1 MGGASMKGILGRKI
15 GMTQVFK
22 EDGRLVPVSVI
33 EATPM
38 VVVQVKTMDTDGYE
52 AIQIGFGDIKE
63 SKVKKPMKGHYGK
76 AGVDAKRNLVEFRVD
91 NASEY
96 EVGQVISV
104 DIFKEGD
111 FINVSGIS
119 KGKGTQGTIKR
130 YNQSIGPKSHGS
142 KFHRA
147 AGSLGSSAS
156 PSRVFKGMHMAGRM
170 GNEQVTVKNLQVVR
184 VDMDRNLLLVKGAVP
199 GPKKGIITIKESV
212 KNGR

>member
-1 MGGASMKGILGRKI
+1 MKGILGRKI

-38 VVVQVKTMDTDGYE
+38 VVVQVKTTDTDGYE

-63 SKVKKPMKGHYGK
+63 SKVTKPMKGHYGK
-76 AGVDAKRNLVEFRVD
+76 AGVDAKKNLVEFRVD
-91 NASEY
+91 DASVY

-104 DIFKEGD
+104 DTFKEGD

>member
-1 MGGASMKGILGRKI
+1 MKGILGRKI

-22 EDGRLVPVSVI
+22 DDGSLVPVSVI

-38 VVVQVKTMDTDGYE
+38 VVVQVKTTDTDGYE
-52 AIQIGFGDIKE
+52 AIQIGFGDVKE
-63 SKVKKPMKGHYGK
+63 SKVNKPSKGHYGK

-91 NASEY
+91 DASEY
-96 EVGQVISV
+96 KVGQVISV
-104 DIFKEGD
+104 DTFKEGD
-111 FINVSGIS
+111 FVNATGIS

-130 YNQSIGPKSHGS
+130 HNQSRGPKTHGS

-156 PSRVFKGMHMAGRM
+156 PARVFKGMKMAGRM
-170 GNEQVTVKNLQVVR
+170 GNEQVTVKNLQVVK

>member
-1 MGGASMKGILGRKI
+1 MKGILGKKI
-15 GMTQVFK
+15 GMTQIFK
-22 EDGRLVPVSVI
+22 EDGSLVPVSVI
-33 EATPM
+33 EAAPM
-38 VVVQVKTMDTDGYE
+38 VVVQVKTTDTDGYE

-63 SKVKKPMKGHYGK
+63 SKVKKPMKGHYDK
-76 AGVDAKRNLVEFRVD
+76 AGVDAKKKLVEFRVD
-91 NASEY
+91 DASEY
-96 EVGQVISV
+96 KVGQVISV
-104 DIFKEGD
+104 DTFKEGD
-111 FINVSGIS
+111 FINVTGIS
-119 KGKGTQGTIKR
+119 KGKGTQGTIRR
-130 YNQSIGPKSHGS
+130 YNQSRGPKSHGS

-184 VDMDRNLLLVKGAVP
+184 VDMDRNLLLVKGGVP

>member
-1 MGGASMKGILGRKI
+1 MGGAEMKGILGKKI
-15 GMTQVFK
+15 GMTQVFE
-22 EDGRLVPVSVI
+22 EDGNLVPVSVI

-38 VVVQVKTMDTDGYE
+38 VVVQVKTIETDGYE
-52 AIQIGFGDIKE
+52 AVQIGFGDVKE
-63 SKVKKPMKGHYGK
+63 SKVNKPKRGHYEK
-76 AGVDAKRNLVEFRVD
+76 AGVDTKRNLVEFKVD

-96 EVGQVISV
+96 KVGQVISV
-104 DIFKEGD
+104 DTFNEGD
-111 FINVSGIS
+111 FINATGIS
-119 KGKGTQGTIKR
+119 KGKGTQGAIKR
-130 YNQSIGPKSHGS
+130 HNQSRGPKTHGS

-156 PSRVFKGMHMAGRM
+156 PARVFKGMKMAGRM
-170 GNEQVTVKNLQVVR
+170 GNGQVTVKNLQVVK

>member
-1 MGGASMKGILGRKI
+1 MKGILGKKI

-22 EDGRLVPVSVI
+22 EDGSLVPVSVI

-52 AIQIGFGDIKE
+52 AIQIGFGDVKE
-63 SKVKKPMKGHYGK
+63 SKVNKPTRGHYDK
-76 AGVDAKRNLVEFRVD
+76 AGVDTKRNLVEFRVE

-96 EVGQVISV
+96 KVGQVISV
-104 DIFKEGD
+104 DTFKEGD
-111 FINVSGIS
+111 FINVTGIS

-130 YNQSIGPKSHGS
+130 YNQSRGPKTHGS

>member
-1 MGGASMKGILGRKI
+1 MKGILGRKI

-38 VVVQVKTMDTDGYE
+38 VVVQVKTTDTDGYE

-104 DIFKEGD
+104 DTFKEGD

>member
-38 VVVQVKTMDTDGYE
+38 VVVQVKTTDTDGYE

-63 SKVKKPMKGHYGK
+63 SKVKKPIKGHYGK

-104 DIFKEGD
+104 DTFKEGD

>member
-1 MGGASMKGILGRKI
+1 MKGILGKKI

-22 EDGRLVPVSVI
+22 EDGSLVPVSVI

-52 AIQIGFGDIKE
+52 AIQIGFGDVKE
-63 SKVKKPMKGHYGK
+63 SKVNKPTRGHYDK
-76 AGVDAKRNLVEFRVD
+76 AGVDTKRNLVEFRVE

-96 EVGQVISV
+96 KVGQVISV
-104 DIFKEGD
+104 DTFKEGD
-111 FINVSGIS
+111 FINVTGIS

-130 YNQSIGPKSHGS
+130 YNQSRGPKTHGS

-170 GNEQVTVKNLQVVR
+170 GNEQVTVKNLQVVK